1 MSFPNAMTTNR
12 LFILIAALA
21 ALLFGLQMSRQG
33 CPACVLLPKAP
44 EVVPGTDLNSTTT
57 KP

>member
-1 MSFPNAMTTNR
+1 MTPNR

-21 ALLFGLQMSRQG
+21 ALLAGLQMSRQG

-44 EVVPGTDLNSTTT
+44 EAAASTDLNSTTP

>member
-1 MSFPNAMTTNR
+1 MTTNR
-12 LFILIAALA
+12 FFILIAALA
-21 ALLFGLQMSRQG
+21 ALLAGMQMSRQG

-44 EVVPGTDLNSTTT
+44 EPVPSTDLNSTTP

>member
-1 MSFPNAMTTNR
+1 MTQNR

-21 ALLFGLQMSRQG
+21 AILAGLQMSRHG
-33 CPACVLLPKAP
+33 CPACVLLPKVP
-44 EVVPGTDLNSTTT
+44 EATPATDLNSTTA

>member
-1 MSFPNAMTTNR
+1 MTPNR

-21 ALLFGLQMSRQG
+21 ALLAGIQMSRQG
-33 CPACVLLPKAP
+33 CPACVLLPKTSVAAP
-44 EVVPGTDLNSTTT
+44 ATGLNSTTP

>member
-1 MSFPNAMTTNR
+1 MTPSQ

-21 ALLFGLQMSRQG
+21 ALLVGLQMNKQG
-33 CPACVLLPKAP
+33 CPACVLLPKSP
-44 EVVPGTDLNSTTT
+44 EEVQAAQTNSTTL

>member
-1 MSFPNAMTTNR
+1 MNPNR

-21 ALLFGLQMSRQG
+21 ALFAGTQTKRQD
-33 CPACVLLPKAP
+33 CATCVLLPKAP
-44 EVVPGTDLNSTTT
+44 LAPPVTYLNSTTP

>member
-1 MSFPNAMTTNR
+1 MTPNR

-21 ALLFGLQMSRQG
+21 ALLVGLQMNRQG
-33 CPACVLLPKAP
+33 CPACVMLPKSPEEAQTAP
-44 EVVPGTDLNSTTT
+44 TNSTTP

>member
-1 MSFPNAMTTNR
+1 MTTNR
-12 LFILIAALA
+12 LFIAIAALA
-21 ALLFGLQMSRQG
+21 ALLAGMQMSRQG

-44 EVVPGTDLNSTTT
+44 EAVPTDDLNSTIP

>member
-1 MSFPNAMTTNR
+1 MTPNR
-12 LFILIAALA
+12 LFLIIAALA
-21 ALLFGLQMSRQG
+21 ALLAGMQMSRHG

-44 EVVPGTDLNSTTT
+44 EAAPATDLNSTNP

>member
-1 MSFPNAMTTNR
+1 MTTNR
-12 LFILIAALA
+12 FFILIAALA
-21 ALLFGLQMSRQG
+21 ALLAGMQMSRQG

-44 EVVPGTDLNSTTT
+44 EAVPVTDLNPTTP

>member
-1 MSFPNAMTTNR
+1 MTPHR
-12 LFILIAALA
+12 LFILIAVLA
-21 ALLFGLQMSRQG
+21 ALLAGMQMSRQG

-44 EVVPGTDLNSTTT
+44 EAAPVTYLNSNTP

>member
-1 MSFPNAMTTNR
+1 MTTNR

-21 ALLFGLQMSRQG
+21 ALLFGVQMSRLG

-44 EVVPGTDLNSTTT
+44 EAAPATDLNSTTP
-57 KP
+57 KL

>member
-1 MSFPNAMTTNR
+1 MAPNR

-21 ALLFGLQMSRQG
+21 ALLAGLQMSQQG
-33 CPACVLLPKAP
+33 CPACVLLPKSPEEVQAAP
-44 EVVPGTDLNSTTT
+44 TISTTP

>member
-1 MSFPNAMTTNR
+1 MTPNR

-21 ALLFGLQMSRQG
+21 ALMAGMQMSRQG

-44 EVVPGTDLNSTTT
+44 ETALATDLNSTNP

>member
-1 MSFPNAMTTNR
+1 MTPNR

-21 ALLFGLQMSRQG
+21 ALLAGMQMSQQG
-33 CPACVLLPKAP
+33 CPACVLLPKVP
-44 EVVPGTDLNSTTT
+44 EAATATDLESTTP

>member
-1 MSFPNAMTTNR
+1 MTTNR

-21 ALLFGLQMSRQG
+21 ALLAGMQMSRQG
-33 CPACVLLPKAP
+33 CPTCVLLPKAP
-44 EVVPGTDLNSTTT
+44 EAAAATDLNSTTA

>member
-1 MSFPNAMTTNR
+1 MTPNR

-21 ALLFGLQMSRQG
+21 ALLAGMQMSRQG

-44 EVVPGTDLNSTTT
+44 KAAPTIDLNSTAP

>member
-1 MSFPNAMTTNR
+1 MTTNR

-21 ALLFGLQMSRQG
+21 ALLAGIQMGRQG
-33 CPACVLLPKAP
+33 CPTCVLLPKAP
-44 EVVPGTDLNSTTT
+44 EAGPATDLNSTNA

>member
-1 MSFPNAMTTNR
+1 MTPNR

-21 ALLFGLQMSRQG
+21 ALFAGTQTRRQD

-44 EVVPGTDLNSTTT
+44 LAPPVTDLNSTTS

>member
-1 MSFPNAMTTNR
+1 MTTNR
-12 LFILIAALA
+12 LFIAIAALA
-21 ALLFGLQMSRQG
+21 ALLASMQMSRQG

-44 EVVPGTDLNSTTT
+44 EAVPTTDLNSTTP

>member
-1 MSFPNAMTTNR
+1 MTTNR
-12 LFILIAALA
+12 LFIAIAALA
-21 ALLFGLQMSRQG
+21 ALLAGMQMSRQG

-44 EVVPGTDLNSTTT
+44 EAVPTTDLNSTTP

>member
-1 MSFPNAMTTNR
+1 MNPNR

-21 ALLFGLQMSRQG
+21 GLQMSQQG
-33 CPACVLLPKAP
+33 CPACVLLPKSPEEALTAP
-44 EVVPGTDLNSTTT
+44 TNSTTP

>member
-1 MSFPNAMTTNR
+1 MTPKR

-21 ALLFGLQMSRQG
+21 ALLAGLQMSRQG
-33 CPACVLLPKAP
+33 CPACVLLPKSP
-44 EVVPGTDLNSTTT
+44 EEVQTAQTNSTTP